1 MKKAFDLEK
10 YLSLF
15 KRELTE
21 NLLPFWMSRCLDAE
35 NGGYLNCFTNDGSK
49 LISTDKYTWSQ
60 GRFLWMFSRLAT
72 IESDL
77 FGEAQRAEFLSYAE
91 KGKDFLL
98 KHVLMGKEDYRC
110 VFLTDAAGS
119 PKTVEGHRGYDL
131 SISADCF
138 VVMGFAA
145 YARAAGDREAW
156 EFAKRLGESVWE
168 RYRSDCYRSLPY
180 PVPAGYL
187 THAKPMIL
195 TNMCCEMYRAAER
208 HEPSYKE
215 ELLGRIEICHREVFE
230 IFADRE
236 GLIHEFRHADGK
248 DSREL
253 FVEHINPG
261 HTLEDMWFQW
271 EASEILGC
279 DRYKKQIERI
289 ALATMERGWD
299 AEYGG
304 FYHFVPCGGF
314 EKEYDTQGTEDN
326 PQLRLV
332 LDDFGSKLWWVHS
345 EAVYTAL
352 LMLIK
357 TENRAF
363 LHWLE
368 RIVSYTFATF
378 PNPDRS
384 VGEWIQIR
392 TREGK
397 PQDKVV
403 ALPVKDPYHIIR
415 NLLLAIELLEKE
427 KGERYEQSA
436 F

>member
-1 MKKAFDLEK
+1 MKKMDCNQ
-10 YLSLF
+10 YLTLF
-15 KRELTE
+15 KKELTE
-21 NLLPFWMSRCLDAE
+21 NLLPFWMERCLDRE
-35 NGGYLNCFTNDGSK
+35 NGGYFNCFTNDGSR
-49 LISTDKYTWSQ
+49 LISKDKYVWSQ
-60 GRFLWMFSRLAT
+60 GRFLWMFSRLAMM
-72 IESDL
+72 ESDL
-77 FGEAQRAEFLSYAE
+77 FDQKERAEFLFYAE
-91 KGKDFLL
+91 KGRDFLL
-98 KHVLMGKEDYRC
+98 RHVLLGEGDFRC
-110 VFLTDAAGS
+110 VFLTDEQGL
-119 PKTVEGHRGYDL
+119 PKTVDGHEGYDL

-138 VVMGFAA
+138 VVMGFSA
-145 YARAAGDREAW
+145 YARAAKDREAW
-156 EFAKRLGESVWE
+156 EFAKKLGESVWE
-168 RYRSDCYRSLPY
+168 RYQSDCYRSLPY
-180 PVPAGYL
+180 PVPQGYL

-195 TNMCCEMYRAAER
+195 TNMCCELYRAAEL
-208 HEPSYKE
+208 HEPPYTESLCQK
-215 ELLGRIEICHREVFE
+215 IEKCHREVFE

-236 GLIHEFRHADGK
+236 GLIHEFRHADGSAS
-248 DSREL
+248 DEL

-261 HTLEDMWFQW
+261 HSLEDMWFQW
-271 EASEILGC
+271 EAAEILEC

-314 EKEYDTQGTEDN
+314 ERSYDVEKTEEN

-352 LMLIK
+352 LMALK
-357 TENRAF
+357 TENEAF
-363 LHWLE
+363 SSWLE
-368 RIVSYTFATF
+368 RIVAYTFTTF

-415 NLLLAIELLEKE
+415 NLLLAIELLEREKE
-427 KGERYEQSA
+427 KNDG
-436 F
+436 

>member
-1 MKKAFDLEK
+1 MNEKIDLQK

-15 KRELTE
+15 KKELTE
-21 NLLPFWMSRCLDAE
+21 NLLPFWMSRCLDRE
-35 NGGYLNCFTNDGSK
+35 NGGYFNCFTNDGSR
-49 LISTDKYTWSQ
+49 LISHDKYTWSE

-72 IESDL
+72 VESDL
-77 FGEAQRAEFLSYAE
+77 FDEAERAEFLSYAE

-98 KHVLMGKEDYRC
+98 KNVLLGEGDYRC
-110 VFLTDAAGS
+110 VFLTDAEGN
-119 PKTVEGHRGYDL
+119 PKTVEGHEGYDL

-138 VVMGFAA
+138 VVMGFSA
-145 YARAAGDREAW
+145 YARAAKDRKAW

-168 RYRSDCYRSLPY
+168 RYQSDSYRSLPY
-180 PVPAGYL
+180 PVPKGYL

-195 TNMCCEMYRAAER
+195 TNMCCELYRAAELC
-208 HEPSYKE
+208 EPTYTE
-215 ELLGRIEICHREVFE
+215 VLRPRIERCHKEVFE

-236 GLIHEFRHADGK
+236 GLIHEFRHADG
-248 DSREL
+248 SSSEEL

-261 HTLEDMWFQW
+261 HSLEDMWFQW
-271 EASEILGC
+271 EAAEILGT

-289 ALATMERGWD
+289 SLATMERGWD

-304 FYHFVPCGGF
+304 FYHFVPSGGF
-314 EKEYDTQGTEDN
+314 DRQYTVGDTEEN

-352 LMLIK
+352 LMLLK
-357 TENRAF
+357 TGNEAF
-363 LHWLE
+363 AVWLE
-368 RIVSYTFATF
+368 RIVDYTFTTF

-427 KGERYEQSA
+427 RSA
-436 F
+436 Q